1 MVKAQDTEKQIL
13 DAARRV
19 FIRKG
24 LSGARMQEIAD
35 EAGINKALLHYY
47 FRSKE
52 KLFDVILKETF
63 AKIFPSLPD
72 LVMNQQLTF
81 RESLTKFVDGY
92 ITAIQ
97 HNPFLPAFVINEIN
111 QNPDKIAQVFETIG
125 FDGVKIKQ
133 VQEVLPQRLGLS
145 KEKTRE
151 VIVTVISLCVFPFVG
166 KPVLKTLLFDND
178 DKAFEAFLEER
189 KARVVEIAMSM
200 IQS

>member
-72 LVMNQQLTF
+72 LMMNQQLTF

-125 FDGVKIKQ
+125 FDGTKIKQ

-166 KPVLKTLLFDND
+166 KPILKTLLFDND
-178 DKAFEAFLEER
+178 DKAFETFLEER

>member
-72 LVMNQQLTF
+72 LMMNQQLTF

-125 FDGVKIKQ
+125 FDGAKINQ

-178 DKAFEAFLEER
+178 DKAFEDFLEER

>member
-72 LVMNQQLTF
+72 LMINPQLTF

-97 HNPFLPAFVINEIN
+97 QNPFLPAFVINEIN

-125 FDGVKIKQ
+125 FDGAKIKQ

-145 KEKTRE
+145 KDKTRE